1 MPTKGRPLKRFL
13 GLRRQRLR
21 SIPHKGGIDTLQ
33 PGSLSGWVVA
43 PGVPLHELRLLVG
56 PHLIAKAE
64 INQPRPDVCETLGW
78 QGLPG
83 FRLELPSELPLVSW
97 QEPPRVVAFSADASQ
112 QVELGL
118 MGRRQQTAAVLK
130 ALLQS
135 DLLGLVGHCDGL
147 VMGSIRGWAGRR
159 GQQEPAQIWLQ
170 ANGEEPIPVTCHDHR
185 DGMQAMNLPS
195 QSGFAVDPWTL
206 PDHWAGLE
214 VWCSFDRDNQFRLP
228 QQEPIMLPRR
238 TASTS
243 VGSGPQPEPLQPM
256 QGVLAVNSYQTM
268 LQEAPEDLRQHWQ
281 TLESFRSYLDNV
293 EQQLAQAQAQAQAH
307 QQQVQA
313 LAVQSQTIPSGRRRW
328 WARLQGDA
336 NKRG

>member
-1 MPTKGRPLKRFL
+1 M
-13 GLRRQRLR
+13 
-21 SIPHKGGIDTLQ
+21 
-33 PGSLSGWVVA
+33 A

-170 ANGEEPIPVTCHDHR
+170 AVGLDAVLVPCHGHR
-185 DGMQAMNLPS
+185 EGLQATNLPS
-195 QSGFAVDPWTL
+195 NCGFVVDPGSL
-206 PDHWAGLE
+206 PGGWAGQE
-214 VWCSFDRDNQFRLP
+214 VWLSFDRESQYRLP
-228 QQEPIMLPRR
+228 QLGSIVLPNQSSAAVA
-238 TASTS
+238 ASAATLRA
-243 VGSGPQPEPLQPM
+243 QPAQPFQAMM
-256 QGVLAVNSYQTM
+256 QA
-268 LQEAPEDLRQHWQ
+268 APEDLQEHWRA
-281 TLESFRSYLDNV
+281 LESFRAYLDSM
-293 EQQLAQAQAQAQAH
+293 ERQLAQQQAQA
-307 QQQVQA
+307 
-313 LAVQSQTIPSGRRRW
+313 LASLTQKPASSRWRW
-328 WARLQGDA
+328 WARLPGA
-336 NKRG
+336 GG